1 MTGIHHCSGITHL
14 SIKDY
19 KHPNKIGKIQ
29 EPEHKTSDRAQKFIT
44 ATDQLLSFDEG
55 AFSLLSAASVPLP
68 AAGSA

>member
-29 EPEHKTSDRAQKFIT
+29 EPEHKTIDRGLTNHHGSNT
-44 ATDQLLSFDEG
+44 AATG
-55 AFSLLSAASVPLP
+55 AGRHLH
-68 AAGSA
+68 